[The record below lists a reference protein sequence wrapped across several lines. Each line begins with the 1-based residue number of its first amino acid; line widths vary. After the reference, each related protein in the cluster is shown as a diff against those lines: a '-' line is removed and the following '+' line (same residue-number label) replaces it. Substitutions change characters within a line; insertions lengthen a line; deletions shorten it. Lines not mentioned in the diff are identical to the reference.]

1 MGLKIITV
9 VIVVQAILQNI
20 IQFVIL
26 NDNSAISGKSKGLRA
41 RNKEEE

>member
-26 NDNSAISGKSKGLRA
+26 GETHVGILLR
-41 RNKEEE
+41 KVGSLE